1 MEQTKPLP
9 IQADIFWAALTE
21 PNKLSGKYQVD
32 LSNLS
37 KEAVKTLMGMGIN
50 VKNDPQKKP
59 EQGFYVT
66 AKSKNFPITAVDEN
80 GNIIKAKVANG
91 SKGVALIKT
100 YDASFQGKKGVGVG
114 VSKLV
119 IKELIEYK
127 PEGVNLADLEEEA
140 L

>member
-1 MEQTKPLP
+1 MDMNKPLP
-9 IQADIFWAALTE
+9 IQADIFWAALDE

-37 KEAVKTLMGMGIN
+37 KEAVRELEAQGIN
-50 VKNDPQKKP
+50 VKNDPKKP
-59 EQGFYVT
+59 DQGFFVT
-66 AKSKNFPITAVDEN
+66 AKSKLYPITAVDEQ
-80 GNIIKAKVANG
+80 GNFIKAKVANG
-91 SKGVALIKT
+91 SKAVALIKP
-100 YDASFQGKKGVGVG
+100 YKYNFQGKAGVGVG
-114 VSKLV
+114 VSKLI

>member
-1 MEQTKPLP
+1 MEQAKPLP
-9 IQADIFWAALTE
+9 IQADIFWASFDE

-37 KEAVKTLMGMGIN
+37 KEAVRELEAQGIA
-50 VKNDPQKKP
+50 VKNDPKKP
-59 EQGFYVT
+59 DQGFYVT

-80 GNIIKAKVANG
+80 GDFIKSKVANG
-91 SKGVALIKT
+91 SKAVALIKP
-100 YDASFQGKKGVGVG
+100 YKYNFQGKTGVGVG
-114 VSKLV
+114 VSKII

>member
-1 MEQTKPLP
+1 MDITKPLP
-9 IQADIFWAALTE
+9 IQADIFWAALDE

-37 KEAVKTLMGMGIN
+37 KEAVKTLMEMGIN
-50 VKNDPQKKP
+50 VRNDAKKP
-59 EQGFYVT
+59 DQGFFIT
-66 AKSKNFPITAVDEN
+66 AKSKLYPITAIDE
-80 GNIIKAKVANG
+80 GGSIIKAKVANG
-91 SKGVALIKT
+91 SKAVALIKP
-100 YDASFQGKKGVGVG
+100 YKYNFQGKSGVGVG
-114 VSKLV
+114 VSKLI